1 MPEAAALPSLPV
13 GLRDRLSGM
22 ARPGQIVGSF
32 VAVLAL
38 YCLYWL
44 IAVPLI
50 EPGIDAKST
59 ARTPDAVVNA
69 TRQESTSRQR
79 EVSQHFPPGAW
90 ELDNPAIWE
99 SDQTRLVFKTLRPLK
114 DGTVELRPCTLLYF
128 PKGGG
133 TAGAPTQPIVLRAVE
148 GANVQFDE
156 PIVLKSVDLG
166 KRKLVG
172 GQLIGPIQIYR
183 NASRPG
189 ASDDL
194 EITTRDI
201 EMVNDRLQSPH
212 PVQFRLGRSHGS
224 GRDLQ
229 ILLAPADG
237 SPGKGAGKGGVQ
249 MLELRRDVKMQLE
262 LAGGP
267 LTGGAAMKRSRP
279 EPPLEITCQGP
290 FQFETERN
298 AASFH
303 DFVNVFRPTATGESD
318 QLTCEV
324 LTVYFESPGGKS
336 PAEQSAPSP
345 ASESQVSGVQVRLI
359 EARGDPVTLRSP
371 TRGMYAHC
379 RGVDYLP
386 APAGATGALVALGP
400 GFIQGNLPN
409 DPEGKYDAKWSRE
422 FRFEPEG
429 TQHRAAVIGEAS
441 VRFVQMGTITADEI
455 FAWLTPKNP
464 PAAAPAIP
472 GATQI
477 ATENPNPNSPAAPA
491 ASPVAPGQA
500 PPGPTEPMAGGWQ
513 LERLLARVYQ
523 DKKLRSVGD
532 VVIASPQMHGVTGQL
547 EAVVERPPALIG
559 QTPAATTTLPTTAP
573 AEPPPAD
580 PSPVVK
586 SEAKPRPAK
595 TPAQR
600 FDVRGGQIHI
610 QLVPNGDQL
619 AVSSV
624 TIEKQARLKELTPAQ
639 AGSKPLLVHGDRL
652 HVTEANTE
660 ATRVTVSGR
669 PGYLEDGGM
678 TLEGS
683 QIEMEKHT
691 SRLWINGPGRMTM
704 PVEQDLNGQPIAH
717 PQPLTI
723 TWRGGMAFQGNSV
736 VFQTDVV
743 ARTESQSLGTEKLEA
758 VFSRPIDFSQPKPE
772 QPGKP
777 ADKPELAHV
786 RCFGRATLAGRQ
798 VDDRGQQTGVYEL
811 DALDLAVNKIS
822 GDVTARGPGSLTN
835 VSRGSAQASLGG
847 PGAAAKPRAATD
859 SAGDGL
865 TYLHVRFQT
874 SLDGNLI
881 HRVMRFREPSKAVY
895 GPVDNWDAKLNPDN
909 PASLGPRGLVLDSKQ
924 LEVRE
929 MPARVKRDR
938 GWFELKAQGNVVAEG
953 SQFTARGDQL
963 TYSEE
968 KDELVLRG
976 DELTQAEFF
985 QDDPAD
991 GSRRE
996 SRAHELRYWFTLQR
1010 VGVTS
1015 FQSFDMSMPK
1025 KTNPSKKKSAFQ

>member
-1 MPEAAALPSLPV
+1 
-13 GLRDRLSGM
+13 
-22 ARPGQIVGSF
+22 
-32 VAVLAL
+32 
-38 YCLYWL
+38 
-44 IAVPLI
+44 
-50 EPGIDAKST
+50 
-59 ARTPDAVVNA
+59 
-69 TRQESTSRQR
+69 
-79 EVSQHFPPGAW
+79 
-90 ELDNPAIWE
+90 
-99 SDQTRLVFKTLRPLK
+99 
-114 DGTVELRPCTLLYF
+114 
-128 PKGGG
+128 
-133 TAGAPTQPIVLRAVE
+133 
-148 GANVQFDE
+148 
-156 PIVLKSVDLG
+156 
-166 KRKLVG
+166 
-172 GQLIGPIQIYR
+172 
-183 NASRPG
+183 
-189 ASDDL
+189 
-194 EITTRDI
+194 
-201 EMVNDRLQSPH
+201 
-212 PVQFRLGRSHGS
+212 
-224 GRDLQ
+224 
-229 ILLAPADG
+229 
-237 SPGKGAGKGGVQ
+237 
-249 MLELRRDVKMQLE
+249 
-262 LAGGP
+262 
-267 LTGGAAMKRSRP
+267 
-279 EPPLEITCQGP
+279 
-290 FQFETERN
+290 
-298 AASFH
+298 
-303 DFVNVFRPTATGESD
+303 
-318 QLTCEV
+318 
-324 LTVYFESPGGKS
+324 
-336 PAEQSAPSP
+336 
-345 ASESQVSGVQVRLI
+345 
-359 EARGDPVTLRSP
+359 
-371 TRGMYAHC
+371 
-379 RGVDYLP
+379 
-386 APAGATGALVALGP
+386 
-400 GFIQGNLPN
+400 
-409 DPEGKYDAKWSRE
+409 
-422 FRFEPEG
+422 
-429 TQHRAAVIGEAS
+429 
-441 VRFVQMGTITADEI
+441 
-455 FAWLTPKNP
+455 
-464 PAAAPAIP
+464 
-472 GATQI
+472 
-477 ATENPNPNSPAAPA
+477 
-491 ASPVAPGQA
+491 
-500 PPGPTEPMAGGWQ
+500 
-513 LERLLARVYQ
+513 
-523 DKKLRSVGD
+523 
-532 VVIASPQMHGVTGQL
+532 MHGVTGQL

-953 SQFTARGDQL
+953 SQFTARSDQL

-976 DELTQAEFF
+976 DGLTQAEFF